1 MCRMYNIGICD
12 DGENICTSI
21 ETMLLQYAR
30 EKKIQVDTNVWYTG
44 ESLRDYL
51 VSGGYL
57 DILFLDIELFKM
69 TGIEVGTYIRNQLD
83 NMGLQIV
90 YISGKA
96 SYAQQLFK
104 TQPLDFLVKPI
115 LQAQIDEVMDMALKI
130 VTKRNA
136 RFAFQ
141 QGKDYYYIP
150 MGDIVY
156 FESKGRKVKVVT
168 MKAAFEFYGKLKNVM
183 NCLSDDFIVI
193 HQSYI
198 INREYV
204 FRYTYELVELVN
216 GTILTISLVNRK
228 LVRDKLLR
236 EE

>member
-1 MCRMYNIGICD
+1 MYNIGICD

-21 ETMLLQYAR
+21 ENMLLQYAQ
-30 EKKIQVDTNVWYTG
+30 EKNVQVDTNIWYTG

-51 VSGGYL
+51 ASGGYL
-57 DILFLDIELFKM
+57 DLLFLDIELFKM

-104 TQPLDFLVKPI
+104 TQPLDFLIKPI
-115 LQAQIDEVMDMALKI
+115 LQEQINEVMGMALKI
-130 VTKRNA
+130 AKKRNE
-136 RFAFQ
+136 RFEFQ
-141 QGKDYYYIP
+141 RGKDYYYIP

-156 FESKGRKVKVVT
+156 LESKGRKIKVVT

-183 NCLSDDFIVI
+183 KCLSEDFIVI

-198 INREYV
+198 INKEYV
-204 FRYTYELVELVN
+204 FRYTYEMVELVD
-216 GTILTISLVNRK
+216 GTILTISLANRK
-228 LVRDKLLR
+228 LVRDELLR

>member
-1 MCRMYNIGICD
+1 MYNIGICD

-21 ETMLLQYAR
+21 ENMLLQYAQ
-30 EKKIQVDTNVWYTG
+30 EKNIQVDTNVWYTG
-44 ESLRDYL
+44 ESLRNYL

-69 TGIEVGTYIRNQLD
+69 TGIEVGAYIRNQLD
-83 NMGLQIV
+83 NMSLQIV

-115 LQAQIDEVMDMALKI
+115 LQKQINEVMDIALKI
-130 VTKRNA
+130 AKKRNE
-136 RFAFQ
+136 RFEFK

-168 MKAAFEFYGKLKNVM
+168 MKAAFEFYGKLKNIVK
-183 NCLSDDFIVI
+183 CLSDDFIII

-198 INREYV
+198 INKEYV
-204 FRYTYELVELVN
+204 FRYTYEMVELIN
-216 GTILTISLVNRK
+216 GTILTISPVNRK
-228 LVRDKLLR
+228 FVRNKLLR

>member
-1 MCRMYNIGICD
+1 MYNIGICD

-21 ETMLLQYAR
+21 ESMLLQYAQ
-30 EKKIQVDTNVWYTG
+30 EKNIQIDTNVWYTG

-51 VSGGYL
+51 VSGGHL
-57 DILFLDIELFKM
+57 DILFLDIELFQM
-69 TGIEVGTYIRNQLD
+69 TGIEVGAYIRNQLD

-115 LQAQIDEVMDMALKI
+115 LQEHINEVMDMAIKI
-130 VTKRNA
+130 AKNRNE
-136 RFAFQ
+136 RLEFQ
-141 QGKDYYYIP
+141 QGKEHYYIP

-156 FESKGRKVKVVT
+156 LESEGRKVKVVT
-168 MKAAFEFYGKLKNVM
+168 MKATFEFYGKLKEAAK
-183 NCLSDDFIVI
+183 CLPENFIVI

-198 INREYV
+198 INKEYV
-204 FRYTYELVELVN
+204 FRYTYEMVELID
-216 GTILTISLVNRK
+216 GTILTISLKNRK